1 MKFISWNVNGI
12 RAVMKKGFS
21 DFTHKTNPDIL
32 CLQETKAHPDQVDK
46 LLDDYEHHYWNSAD
60 KKGYSGTAVFSK
72 IKPLKVVYGGGGI
85 IPDVFIPKDTSIENE
100 TLNYVSRNGFMSYF
114 IFEYLEN
121 NRSQFNKLS
130 YEDFKKN
137 YKVSDKL
144 AEDFVV
150 YSRLQE
156 AQIDLSNYQEEL
168 KMALKANI
176 AQQLYG
182 PNAYEFILNAD
193 DAMLKKVLELEK
205 KAAEK

>member
-1 MKFISWNVNGI
+1 
-12 RAVMKKGFS
+12 
-21 DFTHKTNPDIL
+21 
-32 CLQETKAHPDQVDK
+32 
-46 LLDDYEHHYWNSAD
+46 
-60 KKGYSGTAVFSK
+60 
-72 IKPLKVVYGGGGI
+72 
-85 IPDVFIPKDTSIENE
+85 
-100 TLNYVSRNGFMSYF
+100 MSYF

-205 KAAEK
+205 KASEK